1 MAKYEISH
9 TCGHTRTVELF
20 GKYEDRE
27 RKIEWLETQE
37 CPECAKAREARQS
50 EEIESELGLKP
61 LAGSDKQ
68 GAWAK
73 SIRDPYLKQFKVMIT
88 SIETSKPEMIE
99 AIYNWLCN
107 KTESKFWIDNRDYF
121 TVYANTEVKQ
131 YIRDIA
137 MIYQDLY
144 RPSINK

>member
-20 GKYEDRE
+20 GKYEDRK
-27 RKIEWLETQE
+27 RKIEWLESQE

-50 EEIESELGLKP
+50 EEIESELGLKH
-61 LAGSDKQ
+61 LAGSEKQ
-68 GAWAK
+68 CAWAK

>member
-27 RKIEWLETQE
+27 REIEWLESQG

-73 SIRDPYLKQFKVMIT
+73 SIRGPYLKQFKVMIT

-137 MIYQDLY
+137 LIYQDLY